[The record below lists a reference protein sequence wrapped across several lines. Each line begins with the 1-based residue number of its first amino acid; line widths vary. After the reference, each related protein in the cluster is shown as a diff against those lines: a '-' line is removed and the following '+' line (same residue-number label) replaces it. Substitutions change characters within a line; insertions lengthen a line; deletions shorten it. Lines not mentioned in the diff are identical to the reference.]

1 MLLYALLAAASPATL
16 LATLVVLGT
25 GRGRSNG
32 TAFMVAYLFGTSLAF
47 AVALLVGG
55 SIAGSPAAGD
65 DAATAIELIGGLALL
80 ALAFRSR
87 RTPRQRGPGAPGLDE
102 RFVRLSQIRPAV
114 AFGIGFPL
122 GIGAKRLVITLLTAA
137 TVTIAALTPVEEAA
151 LGVVYVAVASLTVC
165 VPVAVYLLLGRRADD
180 AVTAARAWI
189 ANNEDRLTFASL
201 LVLGALLIA
210 DGLIRLLA

>member
-1 MLLYALLAAASPATL
+1 
-16 LATLVVLGT
+16 
-25 GRGRSNG
+25 
-32 TAFMVAYLFGTSLAF
+32 MVAYLFGTSLAF

-55 SIAGSPAAGD
+55 SIAGSPSAGD

-87 RTPRQRGPGAPGLDE
+87 RKPRQRGPGAPGLDE
-102 RFVRLSQIRPAV
+102 RFGRLSHIRPAV

-122 GIGAKRLVITLLTAA
+122 GIGAKRLVITLLAAA

-151 LGVVYVAVASLTVC
+151 LGVAYVAVASLTVC
-165 VPVAVYLLLGRRADD
+165 VPVAVYLLLGRRADE
-180 AVTAARAWI
+180 AVSTARAWI

-210 DGLIRLLA
+210 DGLIRLVA